1 MPELPKIVRSRLRK
15 MTPETS
21 VEHPDANLLAAF
33 AEHTLL
39 ERERAAVTNHLALCA
54 DCREYLALAFAI
66 QEPEAVANAG
76 RATPAPTLHWVQAWR
91 WVAPAA
97 VACCI
102 VAVSLQYRVRPP
114 NPEKSKEPAATVASS
129 RNPAPAPENLET
141 QLPRQAP
148 IAKLKVENHNLKTS
162 EPLVASRKMGAA
174 REHSLPDLLPG
185 AYSATKDAAAATSPP
200 VKESPPSTTLA
211 AGQENTPVKLVP
223 QLGLEASAVRNNSM
237 ETVPAPA
244 ASALVARPR
253 VAESAKTRL
262 TFEQSRITAVAPE
275 KSQVEPGVLWS
286 INASPGTSGNS
297 FGAVERSLDRGK
309 TWEAVRV
316 KDGVSFRAVAAAGL
330 HVWAGGSGG
339 ALFHSSDGG
348 LHWVQVAVASAY
360 TPLTGTIVSIHAENP
375 GSIRITTT
383 SGEKWSSSDGGRQWA
398 RE

>member
-1 MPELPKIVRSRLRK
+1 MSKMPNIVWSRLGRKMPESIAA
-15 MTPETS
+15 
-21 VEHPDANLLAAF
+21 HPDANLLSAF

-39 ERERAAVTNHLALCA
+39 ERERTAVTAHLAECA
-54 DCREYLALAFAI
+54 DCREYLAVAFAI

-76 RATPAPTLHWVQAWR
+76 RVTPAPTLHWVQAWR

-102 VAVSLQYRVRPP
+102 VAVALQYHVGPP

-185 AYSATKDAAAATSPP
+185 GYSATKDAAAAASPP

-223 QLGLEASAVRNNSM
+223 QL
-237 ETVPAPA
+237 
-244 ASALVARPR
+244 RPGSER
-253 VAESAKTRL
+253 GAKQL
-262 TFEQSRITAVAPE
+262 NGDGSR
-275 KSQVEPGVLWS
+275 
-286 INASPGTSGNS
+286 
-297 FGAVERSLDRGK
+297 
-309 TWEAVRV
+309 
-316 KDGVSFRAVAAAGL
+316 
-330 HVWAGGSGG
+330 AGGERFGCATACRRIG
-339 ALFHSSDGG
+339 KDPSD
-348 LHWVQVAVASAY
+348 V
-360 TPLTGTIVSIHAENP
+360 
-375 GSIRITTT
+375 
-383 SGEKWSSSDGGRQWA
+383 
-398 RE
+398 